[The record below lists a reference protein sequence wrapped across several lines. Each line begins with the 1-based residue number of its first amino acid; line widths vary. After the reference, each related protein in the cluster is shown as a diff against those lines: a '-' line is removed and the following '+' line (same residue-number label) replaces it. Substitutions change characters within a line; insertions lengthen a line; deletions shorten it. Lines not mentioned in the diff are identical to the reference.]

1 MTLPS
6 RDLRPRRWAGWIVA
20 VAGVL
25 SLVAAQST
33 LAVTWLVPVAESVR
47 GGDRLRFDN
56 SRRLPEV
63 DVTPWW
69 APSGYPYGL
78 DHLGFVLVVVG
89 AVGVLL
95 APVLL
100 TRFAVTS
107 VGRAAG
113 PIIAAALLLSSAT
126 SVYLVLR
133 LRTFWQD
140 RIAAGGGFRFGPAF
154 WALSAT
160 AALAAVALG
169 LYASTRTDE

>member
-1 MTLPS
+1 MTLPAK
-6 RDLRPRRWAGWIVA
+6 DLRPRRWAGWIVA

-25 SLVAAQST
+25 SLIAAQST

-47 GGDRLRFDN
+47 GGDRLRFDD

-78 DHLGFVLVVVG
+78 DHLGVVLIVVG
-89 AVGVLL
+89 ALGVLV

-100 TRFAVTS
+100 TRCAATPA
-107 VGRAAG
+107 GRAAG
-113 PIIAAALLLSSAT
+113 PIVAAALLLSSAT

-133 LRTFWQD
+133 LRNFWQD
-140 RIAAGGGFRFGPAF
+140 RIATGGGFRFGPAF
-154 WALSAT
+154 WTLSVT
-160 AALAAVALG
+160 AALAAIALG

>member
-1 MTLPS
+1 MTLPAK
-6 RDLRPRRWAGWIVA
+6 DLRPRRWAGWVVA

-47 GGDRLRFDN
+47 GGDRLGFDN
-56 SRRLPEV
+56 SRKLPEV

-78 DHLGFVLVVVG
+78 DHLGVVLVVVG
-89 AVGVLL
+89 ALGVLV
-95 APVLL
+95 APVLR
-100 TRFAVTS
+100 TRCAATS

-133 LRTFWQD
+133 LRNYWQD
-140 RIAAGGGFRFGPAF
+140 RIATGGGFRFGPAF
-154 WALSAT
+154 WTLSAA